1 MLFSSNKSKHH
12 NCNVVAER
20 RPVDRII
27 RINEMLGL
35 LGISR
40 VTLYRWSKN
49 GTFIKPI
56 IYNNRTIGWAQKDY
70 ENWLNNV

>member
-1 MLFSSNKSKHH
+1 MHFVSHKPKEH

-27 RINEMLGL
+27 RIDEMLRL
-35 LGISR
+35 INRSR
-40 VTLYRWSKN
+40 VTLYRWSRN

-56 IYNNRTIGWAQKDY
+56 VHNNRTIGWAQGDY
-70 ENWLNNV
+70 EAWLKRV